1 MRKRSPIS
9 FHQPTYDYRDKEQVR
24 VRINAAMCLAQC
36 SSAHPSYRALLVLK
50 PQILSSSF
58 DLKKKKT
65 TVQLFCQ
72 WDHLGAIKECLAN
85 VLA

>member
-1 MRKRSPIS
+1 
-9 FHQPTYDYRDKEQVR
+9 
-24 VRINAAMCLAQC
+24 MCLARC
-36 SSAHPSYRALLVLK
+36 SSAHPSYHALLVLK

-58 DLKKKKT
+58 YYKKKKT

-72 WDHLGAIKECLAN
+72 WGHLGAIKQCLAN